1 MTPTQ
6 TWVVLGVLV
15 VLTGLE
21 VAVAMSSGGRGVVT
35 VALFVLAIAQA
46 SYFALVAMGLGQE
59 TRTMKDWLPSRSSSP
74 ASTPSSSALMPSGG
88 RWAGSSRNDR
98 ALPSAVGLSDV
109 RAAQASTVLWLLPFM
124 FTVPYVVS
132 AVVIRFVRRLE

>member
-21 VAVAMSSGGRGVVT
+21 VAVAMSNGGHGLVT

-46 SYFALVAMGLGQE
+46 AYFALVAMGLGGE
-59 TRTMKDWLPSRSSSP
+59 TATMKKLVAIPLIIAVFYTVILCTDAAW
-74 ASTPSSSALMPSGG
+74 
-88 RWAGSSRNDR
+88 R
-98 ALPSAVGLSDV
+98 ALG
-109 RAAQASTVLWLLPFM
+109 W
-124 FTVPYVVS
+124 VVS
-132 AVVIRFVRRLE
+132 K